1 MKLFLVTLPWIVL
14 KQQWAGWAKPNC
26 PITTKFLSEVSIP
39 LEVLSMDIRPLHD
52 RVVVKRIEEGETMQG
67 GLYIP
72 DSAKEKPQ
80 QGEVVAVGNGKRDDS
95 GKVNALDVKAGDRIL
110 FGKYSGSDIK
120 LDGNEYLIMRE
131 DEILGVLSN
140 GATSAKA

>member
-1 MKLFLVTLPWIVL
+1 
-14 KQQWAGWAKPNC
+14 
-26 PITTKFLSEVSIP
+26 
-39 LEVLSMDIRPLHD
+39 
-52 RVVVKRIEEGETMQG
+52 MQG

-80 QGEVVAVGNGKRDDS
+80 QGEVVAVGKGKRADD
-95 GKVNALDVKAGDRIL
+95 GKLLTLDVQVGDRIL
-110 FGKYSGSDIK
+110 FGKYSGNDIK

-140 GATSAKA
+140 GAKAATK